1 MLTSNDVNAVKLS
14 AGQLEPLVREETANC
29 TQLGIQ
35 LELPYSRLED
45 LEKEASDNKPSM
57 DCLEEMLQQWLQ
69 DIEEDRKWS
78 EVYKALEQQGNR
90 RLKAILEKEHSAA
103 TSGNTVV
110 MKLFYIH

>member
-1 MLTSNDVNAVKLS
+1 MNAVKLS
-14 AGQLEPLVREETANC
+14 AGQLEPLVREETPNC

-35 LELPYSRLED
+35 LEIPYSRLED

-69 DIEEDRKWS
+69 DIEEDRKWC
-78 EVYKALEQQGNR
+78 EVYKALEQQGNK
-90 RLKAILEKEHSAA
+90 RLKAILEKEHSPA

>member
-45 LEKEASDNKPSM
+45 LEKESSDNRPSM
-57 DCLEEMLQQWLQ
+57 ECLEEMLQQWLQ
-69 DIEEDRKWS
+69 DIEEDRKWC

-90 RLKAILEKEHSAA
+90 RLKAILEKEHNPE
-103 TSGNTVV
+103 TSGNAVV
-110 MKLFYIH
+110 MKVFYIH

>member
-1 MLTSNDVNAVKLS
+1 MNAVKLS

-69 DIEEDRKWS
+69 DIEEDRKWC

-90 RLKAILEKEHSAA
+90 RLKAILEKEHSAS